1 MEAMEVMVT
10 DITDPDHRITSD
22 REDSGRVAVI
32 ITVQDLPWISAGLAY
47 LCRPLKDSYFPLISS
62 EHH

>member
-10 DITDPDHRITSD
+10 DITDRDHLITLD
-22 REDSGRVAVI
+22 REGSGRVVVI

-47 LCRPLKDSYFPLISS
+47 LCEPSKVFFSL
-62 EHH
+62 